1 MTNEVIGGIV
11 RNGVV
16 VPDSPLP
23 EGVRVDVTI
32 STRAVEVTP
41 EEQEEFDAWDRAS
54 DRALIEFEK
63 RLQMLERQARNES
76 L

>member
-1 MTNEVIGGIV
+1 MANEVIGGIV

-23 EGVRVDVTI
+23 EGVRVDMTI
-32 STRAVEVTP
+32 STREVVVPP
-41 EEQEEFDAWDRAS
+41 ELQAEFDAWNQLS

-63 RLQMLERQARNES
+63 MLQEQDKNEAR
-76 L
+76 

>member
-23 EGVRVDVTI
+23 EGVRVDMTI
-32 STRAVEVTP
+32 STREVVVPP
-41 EEQEEFDAWDRAS
+41 ELQAEFDAWNQLS

-63 RLQMLERQARNES
+63 VL
-76 L
+76 

>member
-16 VPDSPLP
+16 VPDSPP

-32 STRAVEVTP
+32 STRPMEFTP
-41 EEQEEFDAWDRAS
+41 EEQAEFDAWDRAS
-54 DRALIEFEK
+54 DRALIEFE
-63 RLQMLERQARNES
+63 RSLQERRMEGDA
-76 L
+76 

>member
-1 MTNEVIGGIV
+1 MANEVIGGIV

-32 STRAVEVTP
+32 STREVVIPP
-41 EEQEEFDAWDRAS
+41 ELQAEFDAWDRAS
-54 DRALIEFEK
+54 DRALVEFEK
-63 RLQMLERQARNES
+63 SLEEQDRHEAR
-76 L
+76 